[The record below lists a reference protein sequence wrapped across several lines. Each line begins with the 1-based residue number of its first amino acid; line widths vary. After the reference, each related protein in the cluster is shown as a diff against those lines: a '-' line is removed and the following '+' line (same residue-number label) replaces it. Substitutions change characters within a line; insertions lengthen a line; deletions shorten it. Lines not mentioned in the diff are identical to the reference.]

1 MNSRQAA
8 KAAAERIEQL
18 EFRLAMNI
26 LDIRDYNKVIEELI
40 LQKSP
45 CPWCED
51 YNECQLEAKKLYGC
65 PEWLL
70 HSNAKRVSEVDV
82 DEEAKLQFGGEN
94 ESKRVHAVGQEG

>member
-8 KAAAERIEQL
+8 RAAAQKIEEL

-26 LDIRDYNKVIEELI
+26 LDIRDYNRVIEELI

-51 YNECQLEAKKLYGC
+51 FEECKLEAKNMYGC
-65 PEWLL
+65 PEWIL
-70 HSNAKRVSEVDV
+70 HNNAKRVTEVDV
-82 DEEAKLQFGGEN
+82 DKEEKLQFGGKD
-94 ESKRVHAVGQEG
+94 ES

>member
-8 KAAAERIEQL
+8 KAAAKRIEDL
-18 EFRLAMNI
+18 EFRVAMNI

-70 HSNAKRVSEVDV
+70 HNNAKRVTEVDV
-82 DEEAKLQFGGEN
+82 DQEEKLEFGG
-94 ESKRVHAVGQEG
+94 GDEG